1 MQLHNKCKS
10 FIMLQPLGCVSKL
23 WLVVDSVG
31 WEGVGRCWLGEGVKR
46 GYYSTAYVQL
56 TGLRSDMRLYLIVLD
71 CTGVHTTVLSC
82 TPVVMEQDFFFLQ
95 QPSL

>member
-31 WEGVGRCWLGEGVKR
+31 WEGVGRCWLGEGVK
-46 GYYSTAYVQL
+46 GDITVPL
-56 TGLRSDMRLYLIVLD
+56 TYN
-71 CTGVHTTVLSC
+71 
-82 TPVVMEQDFFFLQ
+82 
-95 QPSL
+95 